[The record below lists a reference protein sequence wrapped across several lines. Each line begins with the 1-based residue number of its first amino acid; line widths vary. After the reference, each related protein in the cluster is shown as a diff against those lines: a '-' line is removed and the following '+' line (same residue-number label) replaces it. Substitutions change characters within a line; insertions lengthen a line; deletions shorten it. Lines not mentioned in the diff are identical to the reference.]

1 MGKVIW
7 AFNNFDFFT
16 NEYYHL
22 FMKLVKFLSFFLPE
36 KSAFAHCDIPCGIY
50 DTHNVLLAAH
60 TIIRMTQLLQVIKQD
75 DDLKA
80 DHAIARYT
88 YVKEEHANLLE
99 KELDTLR
106 NDYFKK
112 EHYEE
117 YIKLDD
123 LFKKVL
129 KSLATARQNIDMS
142 AAEET
147 LSEVLEIS
155 EIFYKTK
162 GVEPVR
168 IKSVYPTQREVV
180 LYK

>member
-1 MGKVIW
+1 
-7 AFNNFDFFT
+7 
-16 NEYYHL
+16 
-22 FMKLVKFLSFFLPE
+22 MKLIKFLSFFLPD
-36 KSAFAHCDIPCGIY
+36 KPAFAHCDIPCGIY
-50 DTHNVLLAAH
+50 DTHNAQLAAH
-60 TIIRMTQLLQVIKQD
+60 TIIRMTQLLQEVKQD
-75 DDLKA
+75 DDLKK

-88 YVKEEHANLLE
+88 YVKEDNANLLE

-117 YIKLDD
+117 HAKLNE
-123 LFKKVL
+123 LFDKVL
-129 KSLATARQNIDMS
+129 KSLTTARQNIDMG

-147 LSEVLEIS
+147 LSQVLEIS

-168 IKSVYPTQREVV
+168 VKSVYPTQREVV